1 MHNRL
6 RLMNGATA
14 LLFLGPLMA
23 SLGGFGWRIVPVF
36 VAIFLLWTLIVRPP
50 TWPHRA
56 ADWARPDPPIRLLTR
71 WVLQVLLVFVCFG
84 ISIGRGLGGVF
95 GILPLFPTLLP
106 IAVSLLAIP
115 LCRLIS
121 DPSKAGGIDRILDT
135 ALACINT
142 AAADLP
148 PDRSD
153 ARALASRLLTLLQAL
168 PETTPD
174 HEIARYLQAIA
185 LHADSADMAHVLRS
199 AAQSGT
205 ASPIGLRAL
214 TVLAGLA
221 LPLVAPCPTTNPAAN
236 SAPHAAP
243 APNPAP
249 NPYRK
254 PYRKPDCTPDR
265 TPDCNHAAD

>member
-1 MHNRL
+1 LVHNRL

-36 VAIFLLWTLIVRPP
+36 VAVFLLWTLIVRPS

-185 LHADSADMAHVLRS
+185 LHTDRADIAHVLRS
-199 AAQSGT
+199 AAQSG

-221 LPLVAPCPTTNPAAN
+221 LPLVAPRPTTNPAAN

-243 APNPAP
+243 NPAP
-249 NPYRK
+249 D
-254 PYRKPDCTPDR
+254 RKPDRTPDR